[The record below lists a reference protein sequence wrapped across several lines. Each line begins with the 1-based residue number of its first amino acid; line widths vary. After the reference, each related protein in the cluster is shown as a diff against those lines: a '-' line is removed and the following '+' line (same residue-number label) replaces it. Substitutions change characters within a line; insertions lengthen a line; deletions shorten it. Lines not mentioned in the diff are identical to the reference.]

1 MSEKNDLKTRG
12 TNTVVVL
19 TPRSEG
25 VCFRGLRVPL
35 DARG

>member
-1 MSEKNDLKTRG
+1 MSEKSDLKTSG
-12 TNTVVVL
+12 TSAAVVL

-25 VCFRGLRVPL
+25 VYFRGLRVPL